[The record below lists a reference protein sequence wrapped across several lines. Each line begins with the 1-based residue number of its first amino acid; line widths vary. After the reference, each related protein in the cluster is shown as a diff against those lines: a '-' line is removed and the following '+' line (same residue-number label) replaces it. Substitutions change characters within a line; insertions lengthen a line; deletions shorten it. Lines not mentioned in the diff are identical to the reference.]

1 MNTFGRKRISVRYSG
16 MGMALLVSTL
26 TFTPQASVAKMVQ
39 MQETTSQLALFSTPD
54 ATETVYYFV
63 VSLND
68 GSVLSIPFAERP
80 VLTCQGT
87 DLLLTTTKMEME
99 LPQGSVKEFTLEKK
113 NEVTGVEE
121 TLLQGEMQRQGDNFL
136 FSNCKEGT
144 LIQVFDRSGR
154 LVATQRVDANGQCR
168 ISLHGQPNGIY
179 IVKSESITCK
189 ILKK

>member
-1 MNTFGRKRISVRYSG
+1 MNTFGRKRMSVRYSG
-16 MGMALLVSTL
+16 MGMALLISTL
-26 TFTPQASVAKMVQ
+26 TFTPHASVAKTVQ
-39 MQETTSQLALFSTPD
+39 LQETASQLTLFSAPD

-63 VSLND
+63 ASLND
-68 GSVLSIPFAERP
+68 GSVLSIPFSERP

-113 NEVTGVEE
+113 DEVTGVEE
-121 TLLQGEMQRQGDNFL
+121 NQLHGEMQRQGDYFL
-136 FSNCKEGT
+136 FSNCKEGSE
-144 LIQVFDRSGR
+144 IRVFDRSGR
-154 LVATQRVDANGQCR
+154 LVVTDRVDANGQGR